1 MRPMLAPTA
10 LLLQGDKPAP
20 DLFYPSHS
28 TQGEAVQLGKKRAAS
43 PLPVGGQPTTASSE
57 TAYRATSADTRQ
69 DFVGQEGEGL
79 KSAEPISSEISLDNL
94 VEGSRRKR
102 NKFGNDLP
110 LLPFPIHDASS
121 HYGASVLA
129 SMPHEHYHGRS
140 YSMSQIPARQSSG
153 MPFGGGHH
161 HTPSFASLPGRVS
174 FPTPAPTTI
183 SDEDVA
189 MQLIR
194 LGDPSLSPF
203 KCPSEKSSSP
213 VPALQTALQLKA
225 MHDGIDPAQAFLQH
239 QQQSGATIPSTK
251 REMTYPSSPPS
262 SLNEQQQE
270 MQSAMGSRIGYGYEE
285 LPVQKA
291 RHRASSVTSD
301 GTVKEELEAASD
313 EVDIPRPQNLP
324 KLNNGAAN
332 GFDFA
337 QPAGT
342 GRPPKQ
348 DGRSIG
354 VRCTRC
360 KKSKKGCDRQRP
372 CGRCADAGEDCVTE
386 DEGSGRGRTHRGNG
400 RKKRV

>member
-1 MRPMLAPTA
+1 
-10 LLLQGDKPAP
+10 
-20 DLFYPSHS
+20 
-28 TQGEAVQLGKKRAAS
+28 
-43 PLPVGGQPTTASSE
+43 
-57 TAYRATSADTRQ
+57 
-69 DFVGQEGEGL
+69 
-79 KSAEPISSEISLDNL
+79 
-94 VEGSRRKR
+94 
-102 NKFGNDLP
+102 
-110 LLPFPIHDASS
+110 
-121 HYGASVLA
+121 
-129 SMPHEHYHGRS
+129 
-140 YSMSQIPARQSSG
+140 MSQIPARPNSG

-161 HTPSFASLPGRVS
+161 HTPSFASLPGRPS

-225 MHDGIDPAQAFLQH
+225 MHDGIDPEQALLQH
-239 QQQSGATIPSTK
+239 QQQIGALPIK
-251 REMTYPSSPPS
+251 RDMAYPSSPPH
-262 SLNEQQQE
+262 SLHEQQD
-270 MQSAMGSRIGYGYEE
+270 SRSNGSGSYKAAYGGGYEG
-285 LPVQKA
+285 LPPMSKP
-291 RHRASSVTSD
+291 RHGASSVTSD
-301 GTVKEELEAASD
+301 QTVKEDLDAGSD

-324 KLNNGAAN
+324 
-332 GFDFA
+332 DFHA
-337 QPAGT
+337 SLSHSHSGSISSYGDFGMPGGS